1 MLHCGDLIIKV
12 FQIDDLPWPVL
23 EGTFLAPV
31 HIVKVKS
38 FNKIGG
44 VSGIDLLVP
53 TGKKDINGIHI
64 NGYAMKHKRLPC
76 FGGTLLYSCIS

>member
-1 MLHCGDLIIKV
+1 MFHSRDLIV
-12 FQIDDLPWPVL
+12 EVLQVDHFPWSVL
-23 EGTFLAPV
+23 EGPLLATM

-38 FNKIGG
+38 LNKISR

-53 TGKKDINGIHI
+53 TGKKDINGVHI

-76 FGGTLLYSCIS
+76 FGGNLLYSCIS

>member
-1 MLHCGDLIIKV
+1 MLHCGDLIIEV
-12 FQIDDLPWPVL
+12 FKIDHLPGSVL
-23 EGTFLAPV
+23 QGTFLAPV

-38 FNKIGG
+38 FNKISS

-53 TGKKDINGIHI
+53 TGKKDINGVHI

-76 FGGTLLYSCIS
+76 FGGNLLYSCIS